1 MLPFEPVRLGIRKT
15 ISTTILMAKIIIPV
29 TVLVVALEKL
39 ELLKV
44 LAHYFSPFLKVFG
57 LPGEASL
64 PLLLGF
70 FINIYAAMG
79 AIVVMDLSSREITV
93 LAIMILTS
101 HSLLMEA
108 PVLGFTGLSPV
119 RSILLRLGAG
129 FLFGYV
135 LNILYLLVGRI

>member
-1 MLPFEPVRLGIRKT
+1 MLLEPARLGVRKT

-39 ELLKV
+39 ELLQV
-44 LAHYFSPFLKVFG
+44 LAFYFSPFLKFFG
-57 LPGEASL
+57 IPGEASL

-70 FINIYAAMG
+70 FVNIYAAMG
-79 AIVVMDLSSREITV
+79 AIVVLELSAREVTV

-101 HSLLMEA
+101 HSLLLEA

-135 LNILYLLVGRI
+135 LNLLYIITGGI